1 MTTALGGNTYDAR
14 RHVGRRGASHRRAF
28 SVGLGMVGLT
38 TVVISA
44 WGAIIPYVGPTFGYS
59 ADGSSAWEWNLTH
72 SVLALVPGAIGVLV
86 GLFYFAPVRTST
98 AGRRLSLGAA
108 GVIAVACGAW
118 FVIGPV
124 AWPVITDMGQ
134 YFVAA
139 PPLRNLANQV
149 GYSLGPGLILAA
161 CGAYAIGWATRHNL
175 PLGATAAPAPE
186 EAWPGPGRVDVSPA
200 VDESS
205 AQSAP
210 RRTEGSDPIAS

>member
-14 RHVGRRGASHRRAF
+14 RHVGRRGASDRRAF

-44 WGAIIPYVGPTFGYS
+44 WGAITPYVGPTFGYS

-72 SVLALVPGAIGVLV
+72 SVLALIPGAIGVLV

-108 GVIAVACGAW
+108 GAIAVACGAW

-149 GYSLGPGLILAA
+149 GYSLGPGLILRCVRCLCDRLGDTTQPASGRH
-161 CGAYAIGWATRHNL
+161 CGARSRGSLAWAWSR
-175 PLGATAAPAPE
+175 
-186 EAWPGPGRVDVSPA
+186 GRV
-200 VDESS
+200 
-205 AQSAP
+205 
-210 RRTEGSDPIAS
+210 TTG